1 MAYRKMTELS
11 GSLVF
16 DEDPEIQEPMVHD
29 PQDFSR
35 HEDSGRERS
44 RPVRRI
50 EEERRPRG
58 GRPENP
64 AMSHG
69 GEVRKIAAQERE
81 RHRSIIE
88 SPVDRPDF
96 VDHRFEEERPPKR
109 YYDRK
114 ISGMIEEEPISFEDP
129 LQGSA
134 GPAGPAGSDPLFSE
148 SALPFTEPPPQPAT
162 PTHASSKEPES
173 SLPKALPYVFAFAI
187 ICIGAYYFLRTKR
200 KF

>member
-1 MAYRKMTELS
+1 
-11 GSLVF
+11 
-16 DEDPEIQEPMVHD
+16 
-29 PQDFSR
+29 
-35 HEDSGRERS
+35 
-44 RPVRRI
+44 
-50 EEERRPRG
+50 
-58 GRPENP
+58 
-64 AMSHG
+64 MSHG

-129 LQGSA
+129 L
-134 GPAGPAGSDPLFSE
+134 GPMGPPGSDPLFSE
-148 SALPFTEPPPQPAT
+148 SALPLTEPLPPPAT
-162 PTHASSKEPES
+162 PTPVPSKEPES